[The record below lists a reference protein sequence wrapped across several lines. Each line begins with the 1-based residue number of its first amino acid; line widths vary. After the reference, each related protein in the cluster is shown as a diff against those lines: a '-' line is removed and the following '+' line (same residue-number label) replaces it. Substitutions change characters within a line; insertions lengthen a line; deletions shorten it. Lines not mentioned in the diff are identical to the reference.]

1 MGKYAEEDH
10 IEDALR
16 SFPITLPKLASPHE
30 RNAALLAGDWL
41 TQIKP
46 GGRRSLA
53 RPWSAMTSG

>member
-1 MGKYAEEDH
+1 MGKAEDH
-10 IEDALR
+10 TEDALR

-46 GGRRSLA
+46 LRCQYKGRSLVGGD
-53 RPWSAMTSG
+53 P